1 MPRKLLYIINPIAG
15 TEKKDSL
22 RSLIENKTR
31 QAGIDFEII
40 DSKKDGNY
48 KSLESEITTK
58 NFTHI
63 IICGGDGTVSQ
74 TLSSLYHLPVKFGII
89 PMGSGNGLARAAKIP
104 MDNSKAIE
112 LALTGDAFATD
123 ALVVNNEFACM
134 LVGLGF
140 DAAVAHSFA
149 KAGTRG
155 LLTYVKETFKN
166 LLNKKHYPLSIHIDD
181 IKIDTDI
188 FLLNIAN
195 GNQYGNEFKIAHHA
209 NLNDGLFDVIVVKQ
223 QSIFGLIKNMLA
235 LLMGNKKP
243 QALNDINPKSNLN
256 YFQCSEIRI
265 ENKANAPFHVDGD
278 PANSPASLEIK
289 IIPAAYS
296 LLRTK

>member
-1 MPRKLLYIINPIAG
+1 MPRKLLYIVNPIAG
-15 TEKKDSL
+15 TGKKDSL
-22 RSLIENKTR
+22 RSLIENKTKH
-31 QAGIDFEII
+31 AGIDFEII
-40 DSKKDGNY
+40 DSRKDGNY
-48 KSLESEITTK
+48 KSLESEIAAK

-74 TLSSLYHLPVKFGII
+74 TLSSLHHLPVKFGII
-89 PMGSGNGLARAAKIP
+89 PIGSGNGLARAAKIP
-104 MDNSKAIE
+104 MDNNKAIE

-123 ALVVNNEFACM
+123 ALVVNDEFACM

-166 LLNKKHYPLSIHIDD
+166 LLTRKHYPVSIQIEEV
-181 IKIDTDI
+181 KIDTDI

-195 GNQYGNEFKIAHHA
+195 GNQYGNEFKIARHA
-209 NLNDGLFDVIVVKQ
+209 NLNDGLFDVIVVKK
-223 QSIFGLIKNMLA
+223 QSLVSLVMNMIT
-235 LLMGNKKP
+235 LLMGNKKL
-243 QALNDINPKSNLN
+243 QALHVIDPKSNLN
-256 YFQCSEIRI
+256 YFQCSAIRI

-278 PANSPASLEIK
+278 SANSPASLEIK
-289 IIPAAYS
+289 IKAAAYF
-296 LLRTK
+296 LVRTK